1 MIDNAFESCEH
12 RGMTKDVTV
21 AARIDQQLDDRLR
34 SLAAATGRSKSWHV
48 AEALRGYLLAEQ
60 EFLAAVAEG
69 RRALA
74 EGRVVTHEQVKK
86 RFARRLRRR

>member
-1 MIDNAFESCEH
+1 
-12 RGMTKDVTV
+12 MTKDISV

-34 SLAAATGRSKSWHV
+34 ALAAATGRSKSWHM
-48 AEALRGYLLAEQ
+48 AEALRGYLLAEE

-69 RRALA
+69 QRDVA
-74 EGRVVTHEQVKK
+74 EGRTITHEQMKK